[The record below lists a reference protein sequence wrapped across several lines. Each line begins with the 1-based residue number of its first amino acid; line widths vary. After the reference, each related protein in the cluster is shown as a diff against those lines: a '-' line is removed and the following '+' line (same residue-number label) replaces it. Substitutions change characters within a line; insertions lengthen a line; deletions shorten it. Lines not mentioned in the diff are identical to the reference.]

1 MTPKFLAT
9 FDDADV
15 VVYGWFGWV
24 GRQAGQFLRGLV
36 GGDGVSSM
44 SICQRDS
51 LRFMLRPCGCQV
63 GMTDRAGWY
72 EKPCGRMIW
81 PSEVVY
87 MAKRRGPSTEPW
99 GTPVARWC
107 AA

>member
-51 LRFMLRPCGCQV
+51 LRVVLRACGRQV
-63 GMTDRAGWY
+63 GMTDRAGY
-72 EKPCGRMIW
+72 HQHSSGLRSHVI
-81 PSEVVY
+81 
-87 MAKRRGPSTEPW
+87 G
-99 GTPVARWC
+99 
-107 AA
+107 